1 MSIESFFNKVGAVA
15 RRTADAVAN
24 DVNIA
29 AEEQKVREHY
39 QALGKLYY
47 HAIRAGKPLEGI
59 DFADRCR
66 KIDASLSRIRDLK
79 AHKNVTEPY
88 ADDSDFETVD

>member
-1 MSIESFFNKVGAVA
+1 MANFFDQLG
-15 RRTADAVAN
+15 DAVKRAADSVVS
-24 DVNIA
+24 DVSVA

-39 QALGKLYY
+39 QAQGKLYY

-88 ADDSDFETVD
+88 ADDSDYETVD

>member
-1 MSIESFFNKVGAVA
+1 MANFFDQLG
-15 RRTADAVAN
+15 DAVKRAADSVVS
-24 DVNIA
+24 DVSVA
-29 AEEQKVREHY
+29 AEELKVREHY

-88 ADDSDFETVD
+88 AEDSDFETVD

>member
-29 AEEQKVREHY
+29 AEEQKVRDAY
-39 QALGKLYY
+39 RDLGKLYY
-47 HAIRAGKPLEGI
+47 QAVQTSTLPAGKEFDAQVLVIQEGLE
-59 DFADRCR
+59 
-66 KIDASLSRIRDLK
+66 KINQLRQ
-79 AHKNVTEPY
+79 KNR
-88 ADDSDFETVD
+88 VD

>member
-1 MSIESFFNKVGAVA
+1 MANFFDQLG
-15 RRTADAVAN
+15 DAVKRAADSVVS
-24 DVNIA
+24 DVSVA
-29 AEEQKVREHY
+29 VEEQKVREHY

-88 ADDSDFETVD
+88 ADDSDYETVD

>member
-1 MSIESFFNKVGAVA
+1 MANFFDQLG
-15 RRTADAVAN
+15 DAVKRAADSVVS
-24 DVNIA
+24 DVSVA
-29 AEEQKVREHY
+29 AEEQKVREYY

-88 ADDSDFETVD
+88 AEDSDFETVD